1 MSFIKTVTLPDGTLV
16 PALGQGTWYMGD
28 DKHREQEEIT
38 TLQRGI
44 ELGLTLI
51 DTAEMYGN
59 GRSELLIGKAIKG
72 LRDKLFLV
80 SKVYPHNAGG
90 HNLVNSCEASLKR
103 LGTDCMDLYLLH
115 WRGQIPY
122 EETVRGM
129 EALIQA
135 GKIKRWGVS
144 NLDEEDMQD
153 LLSVRGGSKC
163 AVNQVLYHLG
173 SRGIEYELL
182 PWQRQHGIPTMAY
195 CPLAQAGALQ
205 GDLTAD
211 PAVQQVAQEHGVDP
225 YQILLAWCIRHDD
238 IIAIPKASSVAHV
251 ESNANAANIV
261 LTAAQRDL
269 LDQAFPAPDYPVPLD
284 IV

>member
-90 HNLVNSCEASLKR
+90 RNLVNSCEASLKR
-103 LGTDCMDLYLLH
+103 LGTDCLDLYLLH

-144 NLDEEDMQD
+144 NLDDEDMQD

-211 PAVQQVAQEHGVDP
+211 PAVKQVAQEHGVDP

>member
-1 MSFIKTVTLPDGTLV
+1 MSSIKTVTLPDGTLV

-90 HNLVNSCEASLKR
+90 RNLVNSCEASLKR
-103 LGTDCMDLYLLH
+103 LGTDYLDLYLLH

-144 NLDEEDMQD
+144 NLDDEDMQD

-211 PAVQQVAQEHGVDP
+211 SAVKQVAQEHGVDP